1 MAVKD
6 YIGDLDR
13 FVNGIKLQAFVNSG
27 AGFDQQ
33 HTVINTVSK
42 LLQDIFGM
50 EGQHARAA
58 IGVNQLPMY
67 ATVEI
72 DSVFEVQT
80 K

>member
-13 FVNGIKLQAFVNSG
+13 IVNVIKLQAFVNSV

-33 HTVINTVSK
+33 HIVINTVSK

-50 EGQHARAA
+50 EVQHARAA
-58 IGVNQLPMY
+58 IRLNQLPH
-67 ATVEI
+67 VCH
-72 DSVFEVQT
+72 SGN
-80 K
+80 